1 MRMGRLN
8 VPGLQPRGSIAIL
21 LFSAALLIPCFWQ
34 SRIQSADLSSHI
46 YNAWLATRIHQGIAP
61 GLWISPQSNNI
72 LFDVMLEWFLVRVGP
87 SWAQR
92 IAVSVSVL
100 VFGWSAA
107 FFVFRAAGRN
117 WWVVAP
123 CIAMLAYGF
132 IFHMGFFNFYLS
144 TGFCLWYLGIVWG
157 KSLRVHAFATPILVL
172 AYVAHPFPLVWGL
185 AAAVYGLVAARTKP
199 PHRPWLLLLG
209 FSAILAARFIL
220 THRYAFTWSINQLTF
235 ISGANQLALFDL
247 KYTLPVAGIL
257 LIWAILLH
265 NLIKR
270 QGLANLASSIPF
282 QLWLL
287 NAAAVVL
294 IPDAILFPH
303 FGRPL
308 SFIAQRLSLGAGLM
322 MIATVAQVSPTR
334 AAKVALVSL
343 TLLFFGFLFADER
356 QLNHREDQLD
366 AALHAI
372 PPSQRVIASLTN
384 QSLRSLCFHHAL
396 DRACIGRCFSYANHE
411 PSSLQ
416 FRIRARADNR
426 VVLDDRADVDAVS
439 AGTYKVQS
447 RDLPLY
453 LAYPCGLDL
462 AEVCTRPLKMGE
474 SSGAPL

>member
-1 MRMGRLN
+1 MGRFN
-8 VPGLQPRGSIAIL
+8 VPGFKLRGWIAIL
-21 LFSAALLIPCFWQ
+21 LFSAAFLIPCFWQ

-72 LFDVMLEWFLVRVGP
+72 LFDVILEWLLVRVGP

-92 IAVSVSVL
+92 IAVSISVL
-100 VFGWSAA
+100 VFGWGAA

-123 CIAMLAYGF
+123 SVAMLAYGF

-144 TGFCLWYLGIVWG
+144 MGFCLWYLGIVWG
-157 KSLRVHAFATPILVL
+157 RNWRVHALAAPLLIL
-172 AYVAHPFPLVWGL
+172 AFVAHPLPVLWAL
-185 AAAVYGLVAARTKP
+185 AAALYGLVAVRMKP
-199 PHRPWLLLLG
+199 RHRRLLLLLG
-209 FSAILAARFIL
+209 FAAILTARFIL
-220 THRYAFTWSINQLTF
+220 THRYAFAWSIHQLTF
-235 ISGANQLALFDL
+235 ISGANQLALFGV

-257 LIWAILLH
+257 LIWASLLH

-270 QGLANLASSIPF
+270 QGLANLVSSIPF
-282 QLWLL
+282 QLCLL

-303 FGRPL
+303 FARPL
-308 SFIAQRLSLGAGLM
+308 SFIAQRLSLGAGLT

-334 AAKVALVSL
+334 LVKVAL
-343 TLLFFGFLFADER
+343 TATMLLFFGFFLTDER

-366 AALHAI
+366 AALRAL
-372 PPSQRVIASLTN
+372 PPNQRVVASLPD
-384 QSLRSLCFHHAL
+384 QSLRSLCVHHDL
-396 DRACIGRCFSYANHE
+396 DRACIGRCFSYGNYE

-416 FRIRARADNR
+416 FRIRAQPGNSI
-426 VVLDDRADVDAVS
+426 VLDNHVDVDAVS
-439 AGTYKVQS
+439 AGTYNVQS

-453 LAYPCGLDL
+453 LVYPCGQHSG
-462 AEVCTRPLKMGE
+462 EICTRSLKAGE
-474 SSGAPL
+474 SLRQPL